1 MSEEKKSDNNSDL
14 AEDIVMDSEDLD
26 ISFDDISNDNQ
37 DKINKLR
44 GKLKQALK
52 EKEEYLSGWQRCRAD
67 FVNAKRSN
75 ENERTRLIE
84 SISESVVADLLPVL
98 DSFDLAL
105 GGQNNNE
112 KIPESW
118 RIGFLGIYSKLLEI
132 LTQKGLKNIGKVG
145 DKFNIN
151 EQEPVA
157 MVPVDK
163 EEMDDVVTD
172 VLQKGYSLNGRVIRP
187 AKVTVGQYNK

>member
-1 MSEEKKSDNNSDL
+1 MSEEKKSENNSDL

-37 DKINKLR
+37 DKINKLK
-44 GKLKQALK
+44 GKIKQALK

-75 ENERTRLIE
+75 ENDRTRLIE
-84 SISESVVADLLPVL
+84 SISESVVIDLLPVL

-105 GGQNNNE
+105 ADKSQSE
-112 KIPESW
+112 KVPEGW
-118 RIGFLGIYSKLLEI
+118 RMGFLGIYSKLLET

-187 AKVTVGQYNK
+187 AKVTVGQYNR